1 MAGGTPFQVEC
12 GETLETGDSLKLLPE
27 VTVRRLLA
35 DRPLSLRLL
44 TPPYRA
50 LGVGVLRVLSVAV
63 RGTLTELVAGYERY
77 ERLAS
82 PDA

>member
-1 MAGGTPFQVEC
+1 
-12 GETLETGDSLKLLPE
+12 
-27 VTVRRLLA
+27 
-35 DRPLSLRLL
+35 
-44 TPPYRA
+44 
-50 LGVGVLRVLSVAV
+50 VLRVLSVAV